1 MNIKKAKKYL
11 EDRIEYLEES
21 RAYAQVDANMSGPMC
36 YEDRMLRDSAA
47 RRLVSIEK
55 ELTTI
60 NDILGEQQ

>member
-1 MNIKKAKKYL
+1 MNIEKAKKYF
-11 EDRIEYLEES
+11 EDRIEHLEES
-21 RAYAQVDANMSGPMC
+21 RAYATVDARMSGPMS